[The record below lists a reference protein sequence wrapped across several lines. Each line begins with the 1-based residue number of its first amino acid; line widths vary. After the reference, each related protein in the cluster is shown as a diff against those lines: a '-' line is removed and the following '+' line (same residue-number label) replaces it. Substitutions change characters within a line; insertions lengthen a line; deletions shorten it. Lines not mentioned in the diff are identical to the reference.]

1 MADITLLPRHHYL
14 SLPIGASGYNGTSG
28 VIMPATG
35 YDDVTGIYTTS
46 ASPSLVFNNNATK
59 FNIEQASYWYY
70 IPTGYNWGNLNL
82 RFPSGMSNKA
92 FNLSPAAFFEAS
104 SDIPNYLDFF
114 FSPSKKTE
122 VTISDPPGTK
132 LLWGIM
138 PFFGRASS
146 EPSSFRYAA
155 LVISS
160 KLGSHL
166 GDCPLSIAS
175 EVIEYKDIGISGNP
189 KTVKTY
195 SDGSTETYEFNFET
209 GVETQTFETPDAP
222 DDPIVFQTQRS
233 TSFVAKSE
241 LTTYPIGLN
250 NYFYD
255 AYSSVAGLSGYY
267 ANEAEF
273 NAAVAARN
281 AEAVGF
287 QLTEVTPGIFPSK
300 QRRSIGLN
308 GALYYQTYDPFLPSD
323 SQHRFE

>member
-28 VIMPATG
+28 ITMPETG
-35 YDDVTGIYTTS
+35 YNDVTGIYTTS

-59 FNIEQASYWYY
+59 FDIEQASYWYY
-70 IPTGYNWGNLNL
+70 IPSGYNWGNLNV

-92 FNLSPAAFFEAS
+92 YNLNPAAFFEAN
-104 SDIPNYLDFF
+104 SDIPSYLDFF
-114 FSPSKKTE
+114 YSSPSSKRTQ
-122 VTISDPPGTK
+122 VSSSDPPGTK

-160 KLGSHL
+160 ALGGFL

-175 EVIEYKDIGISGNP
+175 EVVEYKDIQTSGNP

-195 SDGSTETYEFNFET
+195 SDGSTETYEFDFDT
-209 GVETQTFETPDAP
+209 GIETQTFVFIDEPEDPVVIET
-222 DDPIVFQTQRS
+222 QKS
-233 TSFVAKSE
+233 TSFLAKSE

-250 NYFYD
+250 GYYYD
-255 AYSSVAGLSGYY
+255 AYGGFSGYY
-267 ANEAEF
+267 ESESAF

-281 AEAVGF
+281 AEATGF
-287 QLTEVTPGIFPSK
+287 QFTEVTPGVFPSK

-323 SQHRFE
+323 TSHRFN

>member
-28 VIMPATG
+28 ITMPEAG
-35 YDDVTGIYTTS
+35 YNDVTGIYTTS

-59 FNIEQASYWYY
+59 FDLPQASYWYY
-70 IPTGYNWGNLNL
+70 IPNGYNWGNLNV

-92 FNLSPAAFFEAS
+92 YNLNPAAFFEAS
-104 SDIPNYLDFF
+104 SDIPSYLDFF
-114 FSPSKKTE
+114 YSSTSSKRTQVE
-122 VTISDPPGTK
+122 EDDPPGTK

-160 KLGSHL
+160 AIGGHL
-166 GDCPLSIAS
+166 GDCPLSTAS
-175 EVIEYKDIGISGNP
+175 EVVEYKDIQISGSP
-189 KTVKTY
+189 KTVKRY
-195 SDGSTETYEFNFET
+195 ADGSSETYEFDFDTGIET
-209 GVETQTFETPDAP
+209 VTTVGTGTDPPVVIETQK
-222 DDPIVFQTQRS
+222 S
-233 TSFVAKSE
+233 TSFIAKSE

-250 NYFYD
+250 GYYYD
-255 AYSSVAGLSGYY
+255 AYGGGFTGYY
-267 ANEAEF
+267 ENDSAF

-281 AEAVGF
+281 AEATDF
-287 QLTEVTPGIFPSK
+287 HFTVTPGIFPSK

-323 SQHRFE
+323 ASHRFN